1 MCTRQATIL
10 SLQGAISTRRIMAT
24 VKVHYITHLLAST
37 LYGGAETQIISTMKR
52 INTLDENYDVRL
64 FNPWADR
71 IGEAEIVHL
80 FNPRAFPIE
89 TLKIAKLAKER
100 GVKLVF
106 SPIFFHADS
115 IEPELDYRAR
125 LVEKISGNM
134 RRLLLRPSFSVLDPY
149 GNLAQAF
156 NEADLLMP
164 NTETEKKQLEYFF
177 NLPERKC
184 ITVPNGVD
192 AIYASGDPDLFRQ
205 KYSLDEYILFIG
217 RVEPQKNVLRLI
229 RAFERCGERCK
240 LVIVGSEPN
249 KDYASKCRKEA
260 NDRVL
265 FLPPIEHD
273 SEMLRSA
280 YQGAKVFALA
290 SFYETPGLTALEAGL
305 AGANI
310 IITKNG
316 GTHEY
321 FDQYASYVDP
331 LDVMGI
337 AEALRTACSKPHN
350 EDLSKLIASNYTWD
364 NVAKLTIKAYASLE

>member
-1 MCTRQATIL
+1 
-10 SLQGAISTRRIMAT
+10 MAN

-37 LYGGAETQIISTMKR
+37 LYGGAETQIISTMKT
-52 INTLDENYDVRL
+52 INRLGENYEVRL
-64 FNPWADR
+64 FNPWEDR
-71 IGEAEIVHL
+71 IGEADIVHL

-115 IEPELDYRAR
+115 IEPEMDYKAR
-125 LVEKISGNM
+125 LVEKLSGNM
-134 RRLLLRPSFSVLDPY
+134 RRLLLRPSLSILDPY
-149 GNLAQAF
+149 SNLAQAF

-177 NLPERKC
+177 NLPEGKC
-184 ITVPNGVD
+184 IAVPNGVD

-205 KYSLDEYILFIG
+205 KYGLDEYILFIG

-229 RAFERCGERCK
+229 RAFKHCGERCK

-249 KDYASKCRKEA
+249 KDYASKCRNEA
-260 NDRVL
+260 NDKVL

-280 YQGAKVFALA
+280 YRGAKVFALT

-321 FDQYASYVDP
+321 FNQYASYVDP

-350 EDLSKLIASNYTWD
+350 EDLSKLIASKYTWD
-364 NVAKLTIKAYASLE
+364 NVAKLTIKAYAALK